1 MTLTVFTFGYG
12 RGGGGGGIKVVPFF
26 PVQLFRAGF
35 GLTVRRWAGSSM
47 QKDFSSIPVQTSC
60 VLIFFVVCGYCLMTL
75 SLTINETLERLSSL
89 PILMLE

>member
-1 MTLTVFTFGYG
+1 M
-12 RGGGGGGIKVVPFF
+12 GGGGGGFKVVPFF

-60 VLIFFVVCGYCLMTL
+60 VLIFFLVVCGYCLMTL

>member
-1 MTLTVFTFGYG
+1 M
-12 RGGGGGGIKVVPFF
+12 VPFF

-60 VLIFFVVCGYCLMTL
+60 VLIFFVVCLMTL
-75 SLTINETLERLSSL
+75 SLKINETLERLSSL

>member
-12 RGGGGGGIKVVPFF
+12 RGGGGGGGFKVVPFF

-60 VLIFFVVCGYCLMTL
+60 VLIIFFCGLW
-75 SLTINETLERLSSL
+75 IL
-89 PILMLE
+89 PYDFVPHN